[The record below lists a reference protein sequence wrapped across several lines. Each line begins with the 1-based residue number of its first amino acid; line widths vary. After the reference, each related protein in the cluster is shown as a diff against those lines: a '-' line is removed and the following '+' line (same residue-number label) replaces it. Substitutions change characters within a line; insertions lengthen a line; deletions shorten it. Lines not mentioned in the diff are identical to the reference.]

1 MTIESASES
10 SRRPSSATS
19 NSLTRVLDQSEHVK
33 DLVDECAEDLSAVN
47 TVLKQEIG
55 GAHDLSGIG
64 TALEKSTTVE
74 DKVQEAAQELSA
86 VNEALEHEVRE
97 RHLLEHQLVAVK
109 EQEEAARHAA
119 FHDPLT
125 GLPNR
130 VLFSDRLEH
139 ALAQA
144 RRHGWTLAVMFADM
158 DDFHSIN
165 DAYGH
170 DVGDLVLQAI
180 ARRLKQTTRSD
191 DTVCRHGGD
200 EFLYLLMEIRSE
212 EDAVAIAKKLMET
225 IQEPCDIHVRDLNIS
240 PLVNVSIGIALFPR
254 DGATPD
260 ALIMSADRA
269 MYRARRTRSGYAL
282 AR

>member
-1 MTIESASES
+1 MTIDSNPE
-10 SRRPSSATS
+10 SRRCTP
-19 NSLTRVLDQSEHVK
+19 NSLTRVLDQSAHVK

-47 TVLKQEIG
+47 TVLQQEME
-55 GAHDLSGIG
+55 GAHAVPGIG
-64 TALEKSTTVE
+64 AALEKSETAE

-97 RHLLEHQLVAVK
+97 RQILEHQLIVVK
-109 EQEEAARHAA
+109 DQEEAARHAA

-139 ALAQA
+139 GLSQA

-158 DDFHSIN
+158 DDFQSIN

-180 ARRLKQTTRSD
+180 ARRLTQTTRSD

-200 EFLYLLMEIRSE
+200 EFLYLLMEVRGE
-212 EDAVAIAKKLMET
+212 EDAVSIAKKLIET
-225 IQEPCDIHVRDLNIS
+225 IQEPCDIRVRDLNIS
-240 PLVNVSIGIALFPR
+240 PLVNVSIGIAVFPK
-254 DGATPD
+254 DGTTPD
-260 ALIMSADRA
+260 ALIKSADRA
-269 MYRARRTRSGYAL
+269 MYRARRSRSGYAL

>member
-1 MTIESASES
+1 MTIDSSSES
-10 SRRPSSATS
+10 SQRPSSSTS
-19 NSLTRVLDQSEHVK
+19 NSLTRVLDRSEHVK

-55 GAHDLSGIG
+55 DAHAVPGIG

-74 DKVQEAAQELSA
+74 DKVQVAAQELSA

-97 RHLLEHQLVAVK
+97 RHLLEHQLVAAK

-139 ALAQA
+139 GLSQA
-144 RRHGWTLAVMFADM
+144 RRHGWKLAVMFADM

-180 ARRLKQTTRSD
+180 ARRLTQTTRSD

-212 EDAVAIAKKLMET
+212 EDVVSIAKKLIET
-225 IQEPCDIHVRDLNIS
+225 IQEPCDIRVRDLNIS
-240 PLVNVSIGIALFPR
+240 PLVNVSIGIALFPK

-260 ALIMSADRA
+260 ALIKSADRA